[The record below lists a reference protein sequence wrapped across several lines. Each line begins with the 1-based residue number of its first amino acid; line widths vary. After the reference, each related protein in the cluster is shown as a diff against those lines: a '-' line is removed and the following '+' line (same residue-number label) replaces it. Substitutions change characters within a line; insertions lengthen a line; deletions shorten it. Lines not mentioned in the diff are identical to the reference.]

1 MPTITFKK
9 KDFNHLMGRSLTL
22 AQLDQVW
29 PLVKGE
35 FKEYDEKNDDLKLE
49 LNDTNRPDLWCVEGV
64 ARQIRFSLGS
74 KMSLYPFFE
83 QGPRSE
89 ATVLVDPAIEAIRPF
104 MGGVIVRG
112 LTIDEPTLI
121 GLVQTQEKLSEG
133 FGRKRE
139 LVSIGLY
146 RLGEIV
152 FPISYTTAD
161 PKETRFVPLGYD
173 DPMSMEEIIH
183 THPKGIAYRKILAS
197 HTKYPLLVD
206 AQKKVLSFPP
216 IINSRQVGEV
226 QVGDRDLFVEVTG
239 VDLRMVVLTI
249 NILAVNLADRGG
261 SISPVEVRFPYS
273 TEMGK
278 RVRMPARLSK
288 SFSVNADIFSRVL
301 GEKIPTD
308 RIVSELTKYGYQAK
322 TQGRVIIATVP
333 PYRDDLMHA
342 VDVVEDFAI
351 SRGYTSFI
359 PEMPN
364 EFEVGSLSPLETFSD
379 RVRNLLI
386 GMGFQEIISNIL
398 VARGDLTRKM
408 ILEGQDLVEVE
419 NVMSESYSAVRNS
432 IIPSLLRVEA
442 ASGKAFYPHRL
453 FEAGEVAMIDP
464 QEEEG
469 TKTLLKLAA
478 FVAYPSASFSEIQS
492 NLDSLFYYL
501 GASYQLKSSS
511 HPSFM
516 EGRIGRIMM
525 DGKDLG
531 LIGEVHPEVLEN
543 WGITMPCTL
552 FEIELG
558 GFASLT

>member
-9 KDFNHLMGRSLTL
+9 KDFNQLMGRSLTL

-35 FKEYDEKNDDLKLE
+35 IKEYDEDNDDLKLE

-64 ARQIRFSLGS
+64 ARQIRISLES
-74 KMSLYPFFE
+74 KVNLYPFYE
-83 QGPRSE
+83 RGPRAE
-89 ATVLVDPAIEAIRPF
+89 ATVLVDPAMETIRPF
-104 MGGVIVRG
+104 VGGVIVRG

-121 GLVQTQEKLSEG
+121 SLIQTQEKLSEG

-139 LVSIGLY
+139 LISIGLY
-146 RLGEIV
+146 RLKDIA
-152 FPISYTTAD
+152 FPVSYTSAD
-161 PKETRFVPLGYD
+161 PKEIRFVPLGVD
-173 DPMSMEEIIH
+173 EPMSMDEIIH
-183 THPKGIAYRKILAS
+183 RHPKGIAYGKILAGHS
-197 HTKYPLLVD
+197 HYPLLVD
-206 AQKKVLSFPP
+206 AQKKILSFPP

-226 QVGDRDLFVEVTG
+226 QVGDQDLFVEVTG
-239 VDLRMVVLTI
+239 VVLRMVVLTI

-273 TEMGK
+273 TEVGK

-288 SFSVNADIFSRVL
+288 SFSVNADVFSRVL

-308 RIVSELTKYGYQAK
+308 RIISELLKYGYQAK
-322 TQGRVIIATVP
+322 NQGEVIIAMAP

-359 PEMPN
+359 PEMPG

-379 RVRNLLI
+379 RVRDLLI
-386 GMGFQEIISNIL
+386 GMGFQEVISNIL
-398 VARGDLTRKM
+398 TGRGELTGRM
-408 ILEGQDLVEVE
+408 ILEGKDLVEVE
-419 NVMSESYSAVRNS
+419 NVMSESYSALRNS

-442 ASGKAFYPHRL
+442 ASGRAFYPHRL
-453 FEAGEVAMIDP
+453 FEAGEVAIIDP
-464 QEEEG
+464 EEKEG

-478 FVAYPSASFSEIQS
+478 LVAYPSANFSEIQS

-501 GASYQLKSSS
+501 GGSYQLDPTN

-516 EGRIGRIMM
+516 EGRVGRIMV
-525 DGKDLG
+525 DGKDIG
-531 LIGEVHPEVLEN
+531 MIGEVHPQVLEN
-543 WGITMPCTL
+543 WRITMPCTL
-552 FEIELG
+552 FEIELSG
-558 GFASLT
+558 LMPLT